1 MTYAATVYEVTTLWR
16 DRNVYIIIKD
26 FGENLYPLATK
37 VGLNANNCVFWLY
50 GICLPMILYN
60 LL

>member
-37 VGLNANNCVFWLY
+37 VGLNANNCVFGCMVSVYL
-50 GICLPMILYN
+50 
-60 LL
+60 